1 MFFLF
6 RPYALHHTPYAVRRT
21 PYLYPYLSGL
31 RMSRKKVK
39 TLKTYFPVRKN
50 EFYVFQVV
58 LMERSQRKFPFPL
71 VLYI

>member
-6 RPYALHHTPYAVRRT
+6 RPYALHRT
-21 PYLYPYLSGL
+21 QYLYLYLSGL

-39 TLKTYFPVRKN
+39 TLKTYFPIRKN

-58 LMERSQRKFPFPL
+58 LMEKKSQRKIHFSL

>member
-6 RPYALHHTPYAVRRT
+6 RPYALHRT
-21 PYLYPYLSGL
+21 PYLYLYLPGL
-31 RMSRKKVK
+31 RMSRKKVE
-39 TLKTYFPVRKN
+39 TLKAYSPVGKN

-58 LMERSQRKFPFPL
+58 LMERSQRKTPFPL